1 MGWSVV
7 VENRCSVETVV
18 AVYGAVELW
27 LVTWSD
33 AHDVLEQAGCCGVVE
48 SVCAGQQV
56 EVVYYRGDSAV
67 EL

>member
-1 MGWSVV
+1 
-7 VENRCSVETVV
+7 VETVV